1 MKMDR
6 RSPLCNFQ
14 KNPSRCRYTMHN
26 RFASMYNVRQNH
38 GESFYKLKIPL
49 RFFPCGYTINA
60 ETKRPTE
67 IPMAV
72 WIIP

>member
-1 MKMDR
+1 MQFPIKIQVAVDIQCTADSLQCTM
-6 RSPLCNFQ
+6 LA
-14 KNPSRCRYTMHN
+14 KNRC
-26 RFASMYNVRQNH
+26 
-38 GESFYKLKIPL
+38 ESIYKLKIPL